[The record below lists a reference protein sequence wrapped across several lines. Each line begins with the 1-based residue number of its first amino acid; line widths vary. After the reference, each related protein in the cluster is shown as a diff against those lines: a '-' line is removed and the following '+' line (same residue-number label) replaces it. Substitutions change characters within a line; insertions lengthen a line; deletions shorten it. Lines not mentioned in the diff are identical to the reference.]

1 MAIAVWRLLNGK
13 SQKGFAIKCH
23 LVSNSERMP
32 FIAIKCHK
40 KNMKQ
45 LLLFL
50 FSVFA
55 LCACNPTIDN
65 PSNEKPTRPENALS
79 TLTEDLTLSFGDD
92 TSLVYADCFGD
103 YYDTGLYMWQFYFME
118 FEKKEQLCI
127 EVMVSSTELVIP
139 TGTFT
144 ATSNIFQ
151 ADGML
156 RGVVDEDNYDAYSWY
171 TRLATPN
178 MAAAKAPI
186 AEGSM
191 TITANDDGTH
201 TTTFNLFD
209 DADNKITG
217 QCTNR
222 IIVEDF
228 R

>member
-1 MAIAVWRLLNGK
+1 MTIIFAKAGSESCLPFSAENKQFMKRLLFVLCTVVAMCSCESHSTNGEGNGP
-13 SQKGFAIKCH
+13 Q
-23 LVSNSERMP
+23 
-32 FIAIKCHK
+32 
-40 KNMKQ
+40 
-45 LLLFL
+45 
-50 FSVFA
+50 
-55 LCACNPTIDN
+55 
-65 PSNEKPTRPENALS
+65 RPENALS

-127 EVMVSSTELVIP
+127 EVMVSSTELFIP

-201 TTTFNLFD
+201 TATFNLFD

>member
-1 MAIAVWRLLNGK
+1 MKRLL
-13 SQKGFAIKCH
+13 I
-23 LVSNSERMP
+23 
-32 FIAIKCHK
+32 
-40 KNMKQ
+40 
-45 LLLFL
+45 LLSLC
-50 FSVFA
+50 A
-55 LCACNPTIDN
+55 LCACESHNTNGEGSGPQ
-65 PSNEKPTRPENALS
+65 RPENALS

-139 TGTFT
+139 TGTFS

-156 RGVVDEDNYDAYSWY
+156 RGIVDEDNYDAYSWY

-178 MAAAKAPI
+178 IAAAKAPI

-201 TTTFNLFD
+201 TATFNLFD